1 MKPDDI
7 LLKSAER
14 QMEQIFSIYQDRF
27 EDLKTAYEVSITEIK
42 DKRSKRA
49 WSNFDLL
56 KEIPV
61 VGLFYKVI
69 KSPPDN
75 AMLKDHLHSLQN
87 SFSRLHANHHVQFE
101 HLTGIQSKSAKNHSS
116 IKHPSVKGCQRTEM

>member
-27 EDLKTAYEVSITEIK
+27 EDLKTAYEVNITEIK

-49 WSNFDLL
+49 W
-56 KEIPV
+56 
-61 VGLFYKVI
+61 
-69 KSPPDN
+69 
-75 AMLKDHLHSLQN
+75 
-87 SFSRLHANHHVQFE
+87 
-101 HLTGIQSKSAKNHSS
+101 
-116 IKHPSVKGCQRTEM
+116 